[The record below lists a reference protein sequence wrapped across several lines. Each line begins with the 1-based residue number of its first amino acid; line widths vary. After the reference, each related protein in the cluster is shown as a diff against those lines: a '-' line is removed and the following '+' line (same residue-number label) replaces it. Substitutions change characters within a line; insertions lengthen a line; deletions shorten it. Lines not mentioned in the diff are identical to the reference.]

1 MSSEPLRIVAGVG
14 FAKAIN
20 EEVVVANIGS
30 SGNVFAG
37 TFIGRTA
44 YYAWD
49 FVTTIYTD
57 KDGALYVGFV
67 GGDFEGQVKRNDPQ
81 RWTISLDDSEPVGTF
96 RYDPSTGDFRISNL
110 SPDGWVEGT
119 VMGTYA
125 APA

>member
-1 MSSEPLRIVAGVG
+1 MSSEPLRIVAGAG

-37 TFIGRTA
+37 TFIGRTF

-67 GGDFEGQVKRNDPQ
+67 GGDFEAQLKRNDPQ
-81 RWTISLDDSEPVGTF
+81 SWTVSVNDINPVGIF
-96 RYDPSTGDFRISNL
+96 RYDPSTGNFCISNL
-110 SPDGWVEGT
+110 SPGWVEGT